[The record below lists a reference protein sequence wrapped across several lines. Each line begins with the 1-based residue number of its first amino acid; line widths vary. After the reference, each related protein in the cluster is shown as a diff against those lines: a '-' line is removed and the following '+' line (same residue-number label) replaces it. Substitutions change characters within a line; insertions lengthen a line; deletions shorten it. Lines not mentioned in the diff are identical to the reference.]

1 MKKLYIGLMSGTSMD
16 AVDAALV
23 DFSNDQP
30 KLLATYKSPLPN
42 TLREELTKLYSIDSI
57 NIVKFAELDQKIAL
71 ISVDAVKNL
80 LAESQYSAKDILAIG
95 SHGQTVFHYPHL
107 TSHPFT
113 IQIGDP
119 NIIAEKT
126 GITTIADFRR
136 RDIAAGGQGAPLTP
150 AFHNTIFRNQKEDTI
165 VLNLGGIANITY
177 LAADLKTPVLGFDT
191 GPANCLLDQWIHHHL
206 KRWFDEDGTWGASAS
221 FDQALLKQ
229 FLSDAY
235 FQLQPP
241 KSTGPEYFNFKWI
254 QTQLA
259 ALNRQLEPA
268 VVQTTLCELVA
279 VSVANAIQAFK
290 SMRGVILLCGGGS
303 KNSYLRKRIQHHCHS
318 HQVLLT
324 DDRGVSSEWLEAMA
338 FAWIAKQTLEGKYSN
353 LPEVTGAKNP
363 TILGGIYLAQSN
375 PDLPTEFIKEVLI
388 SKHTDRSLAEPFN
401 FENND
406 DYTINT

>member
-107 TSHPFT
+107 TNHPFT
-113 IQIGDP
+113 IQMGDP

-206 KRWFDEDGTWGASAS
+206 KRWFDEDGTWAASAS

-241 KSTGPEYFNFKWI
+241 KSTGPEYFNFKWV

-279 VSVANAIQAFK
+279 VSVANAIQTFK
-290 SMRGVILLCGGGS
+290 SMQGVILLCGGGS
-303 KNSYLRKRIQHHCHS
+303 KNTYLRKRIQHHCHS

-338 FAWIAKQTLEGKYSN
+338 FAWIAKQTLEGKCSN

-363 TILGGIYLAQSN
+363 TILGGIYLALSN
-375 PDLPTEFIKEVLI
+375 
-388 SKHTDRSLAEPFN
+388 
-401 FENND
+401 
-406 DYTINT
+406 

>member
-1 MKKLYIGLMSGTSMD
+1 LRKLYIGLMSGTSMD

-23 DFSNDQP
+23 DFSNVQP

-42 TLREELTKLYSIDSI
+42 SLREELTKLYSTDTI
-57 NIVKFAELDQKIAL
+57 NIVKFTELDQKIAL
-71 ISVDAVKNL
+71 ISVEAVKKL
-80 LAESQYSAKDILAIG
+80 LEKTTFSAKDILAIG

-107 TSHPFT
+107 STYPFT

-150 AFHNTIFRNQKEDTI
+150 AFHNTIFRNKKEDTI

-177 LAADLKTPVLGFDT
+177 LSADLKVPVLGFDT
-191 GPANCLLDQWIHHHL
+191 GPANCLLDQWIHTHL
-206 KRWFDEDGTWGASAS
+206 KQWFDEEGAWAASAT
-221 FDQALLKQ
+221 FDQGLLDQ
-229 FLSDAY
+229 FLTDPY
-235 FQLQPP
+235 FQLKPP

-254 QTQLA
+254 QAQCAT
-259 ALNRQLEPA
+259 LNRHLSPA
-268 VVQTTLCELVA
+268 SVQATLCELIA
-279 VSVANAIQAFK
+279 VSIARAILAFK
-290 SMRGVILLCGGGS
+290 STHGVILLCGGGS
-303 KNSYLRKRIQHHCHS
+303 KNTYLRKRIQQHCHS

-324 DDRGVSSEWLEAMA
+324 DDRGVSSDSLEAMA
-338 FAWIAKQTLEGKYSN
+338 FAWIAKQTLAGKSSN

-363 TILGGIYLAQSN
+363 TILGGIYLALSN

-388 SKHTDRSLAEPFN
+388 SKHTDRSLAEPFS

-406 DYTINT
+406 

>member
-23 DFSNDQP
+23 DFSTHQP
-30 KLLATYKSPLPN
+30 KLLASYKAHLSN
-42 TLREELTKLYSIDSI
+42 TLREKLTRLYSTNSI
-57 NIVKFAELDQKIAL
+57 HILKFAELDQKIAL
-71 ISVDAVKNL
+71 ISVEAVKKL
-80 LAESQYSAKDILAIG
+80 LAENQYSAKDILAIG

-107 TSHPFT
+107 ISHPFT

-150 AFHNTIFRNQKEDTI
+150 AFHNTVFRNKKEDTI

-177 LAADLKTPVLGFDT
+177 LAADLKAPVLGFDT

-206 KRWFDEDGTWGASAS
+206 KNWFDEDGAWAASATV
-221 FDQALLKQ
+221 DEALLKQ
-229 FLSDAY
+229 FLSDPY
-235 FQLQPP
+235 FQLKLP

-254 QTQLA
+254 QSQLA
-259 ALNRQLEPA
+259 TLNRQFEPT

-279 VSVANAIQAFK
+279 VSAAKAILDFK
-290 SMRGVILLCGGGS
+290 STQGVILLCGGGS
-303 KNSYLRKRIQHHCHS
+303 KNSYLRKRIQQHCHA

-324 DDRGVSSEWLEAMA
+324 DDRGISSDSLEAMA
-338 FAWIAKQTLEGKYSN
+338 FAWIAKQTLESKYSN

-363 TILGGIYLAQSN
+363 TILGGIYLA
-375 PDLPTEFIKEVLI
+375 
-388 SKHTDRSLAEPFN
+388 RS
-401 FENND
+401 D
-406 DYTINT
+406 